1 MADRIARIDCFQV
14 AWPDASRFPARSAWV
29 RVHDTAGR
37 VGLGEASPMLD
48 GDLSLAFL
56 ARHVAPGLI
65 GADPVEA
72 GVIQKRALHMA
83 MKLGPH
89 GIVAA
94 ALAALDIALWDLNGQ
109 TQGLP
114 VHAMLGGAYRRRL
127 PFYASLGGLGRVP
140 EAAVLAQVA
149 DALSIGPALIKLR
162 MEHPRG
168 SHDVDVD
175 GDIAKAR
182 AVRDRVGPGVRLAF
196 DASNGYSVPAA
207 LRVGRVLQSLG
218 FDWFEEPVEHYHLDA
233 TRHLADRL
241 DIPVAAGEQCYTLQD
256 VLALIQAGVRIV
268 QPDLIKM
275 GGFTGLLECR
285 ALAYAHGVELVPHQT
300 QPGIGH
306 VANLHFVA
314 AQFGAVFPCELN
326 DLTDRQHAVFRN
338 PPRPEDGLFA
348 LTDAPGLGLQ
358 IDEERLA
365 PLIRPIT

>member
-1 MADRIARIDCFQV
+1 MTDRIAQIECFQV

-37 VGLGEASPMLD
+37 VGIGEASPMLD

-65 GADPVEA
+65 GADPIEA
-72 GVIQKRALHMA
+72 GLIHKRALHAA

-94 ALAALDIALWDLNGQ
+94 GLAALDIALWDLNGRRL
-109 TQGLP
+109 GLP
-114 VHAMLGGAYRRRL
+114 IHAMLGGAWRHRL

-140 EAAVLAQVA
+140 EATVLTQVA
-149 DALSIGPALIKLR
+149 DALRLGPALIKLR

-168 SHDVDVD
+168 SRDVDVD

-182 AVRDRVGPGVRLAF
+182 AVRQEVGPSVRLAF

-207 LRVGRVLQSLG
+207 MRVGRVLEALS

-233 TRHLADRL
+233 TAHLITRL
-241 DIPVAAGEQCYTLQD
+241 DVPIAAGEQCYSLHD
-256 VLALIQAGVRIV
+256 LLALIQAGVRIV
-268 QPDLIKM
+268 QPDIIKM
-275 GGFTGLLECR
+275 GGFTGMAECR
-285 ALAYAHGVELVPHQT
+285 ALAHAHGVELVPHQT

-306 VANLHFVA
+306 VANMHFVA
-314 AQFGAVFPCELN
+314 AQFGATYPCELN
-326 DLTDRQHAVFRN
+326 DLTNRQHAVFRN
-338 PPRPEDGLFA
+338 PPRPVDGLFT
-348 LTDAPGLGLQ
+348 LTDAPGLGLE
-358 IDEERLA
+358 IDEAQLA
-365 PLIRPIT
+365 PLMHPIN